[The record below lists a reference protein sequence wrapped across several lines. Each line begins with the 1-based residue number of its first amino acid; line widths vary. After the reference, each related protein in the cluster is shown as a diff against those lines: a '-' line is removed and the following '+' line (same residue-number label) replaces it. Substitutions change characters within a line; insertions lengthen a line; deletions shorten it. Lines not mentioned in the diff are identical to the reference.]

1 MATFCPVRGKNCSI
15 DVRLSHKPTTRKYS
29 IPPPSEDVL
38 APIVPLAV
46 KSKTMIAARLTVQAQ
61 TSRRLLSNRG
71 LASQLLA
78 RPKEEWTYTE
88 LRREARE
95 RGITQ
100 GGNKAALLAR
110 LQADDVT
117 RAGQSEKGI
126 STSASAAAPA
136 KGSSSSKVT
145 APADTPV
152 NATPA
157 PAPARAT
164 FKSSRTIRPGPS
176 ESPAPQIPGIPTS
189 DNPFAPKR
197 SAPLFIA
204 IPHQEDPPEE
214 GPIIPVVPEQY
225 GTPQDSA
232 STQTFAEEDTPKIHA
247 VSGLDEHLAAPA
259 HPTDTTVVNPP
270 VQAPSSPGPASAESW
285 KGMFDAARKSL
296 GSTLQNPHWADDDAN
311 RAHKLDADEKKG
323 VFGLAGIIFG
333 GWLLGGLLKPSS
345 EEE

>member
-1 MATFCPVRGKNCSI
+1 
-15 DVRLSHKPTTRKYS
+15 
-29 IPPPSEDVL
+29 
-38 APIVPLAV
+38 
-46 KSKTMIAARLTVQAQ
+46 MIAARLTVQAQ
-61 TSRRLLSNRG
+61 ASRRLLSNRG

-95 RGITQ
+95 RGIAQ

-117 RAGQSEKGI
+117 RAGQSEKSI
-126 STSASAAAPA
+126 STSAAAAAAAP
-136 KGSSSSKVT
+136 KGTSSSSKVT

-157 PAPARAT
+157 PGPARAT
-164 FKSSRTIRPGPS
+164 FKSSRTIKPGPS

-197 SAPLFIA
+197 SAPLYVA
-204 IPHQEDPPEE
+204 IPVEEDPPEE
-214 GPIIPVVPEQY
+214 GPAIPVVPEQY
-225 GTPQDSA
+225 GSTPQDSA
-232 STQTFAEEDTPKIHA
+232 SPPLAPEDTPKIHA

-270 VQAPSSPGPASAESW
+270 VQTAPSSSPSGPASAQTW
-285 KGMFDAARKSL
+285 KDTFTAVRKAVGSSL
-296 GSTLQNPHWADDDAN
+296 QEPHWADDAN
-311 RAHKLDADEKKG
+311 HATLSRDERKG
-323 VFGLAGIIFG
+323 LYGLAGILFG
-333 GWLLGGLLKPSS
+333 GWLLGGLLAPSS
-345 EEE
+345 KEE

>member
-1 MATFCPVRGKNCSI
+1 
-15 DVRLSHKPTTRKYS
+15 
-29 IPPPSEDVL
+29 
-38 APIVPLAV
+38 
-46 KSKTMIAARLTVQAQ
+46 MIAARLTVQAQ

-78 RPKEEWTYTE
+78 RPKEEWSYTE

-95 RGITQ
+95 RGVTQ

-110 LQADDVT
+110 LQADDLT
-117 RAGQSEKGI
+117 RAGHSEKGI
-126 STSASAAAPA
+126 RTSAAAAAAP
-136 KGSSSSKVT
+136 KGTSSSKVT

-157 PAPARAT
+157 PAPERAA

-197 SAPLFIA
+197 SAPLYVA
-204 IPHQEDPPEE
+204 IPREEDPIEE
-214 GPIIPVVPEQY
+214 GPVIPVVPERY
-225 GTPQDSA
+225 GSSPQDSA
-232 STQTFAEEDTPKIHA
+232 SPPQPIAPADTPKIHA

-259 HPTDTTVVNPP
+259 HPTNTTVVNPP
-270 VQAPSSPGPASAESW
+270 VQAAPSSSSGPASVESW
-285 KGMFDAARKSL
+285 KDKFTAARKAL
-296 GSTLQNPHWADDDAN
+296 GSTLQSPHWADEAN
-311 RAHKLDADEKKG
+311 HTKLDSDERKG
-323 VFGLAGIIFG
+323 VYGLAGIVFG

-345 EEE
+345 NEE